1 MRKTG
6 KFLFLLLW
14 SFAFMAFLTPA
25 QAHTEIVSSTPSL
38 NQIVENMPAEV
49 TLTFN
54 EELISIEGQAV
65 NFLTLRGSDGTGFE
79 MINPAVSG
87 AILSSTVGSGEYPAG
102 KYILTYRAVSSDGH
116 PVIGEISFATEFPTT
131 IESSSL
137 TATTTAYLAEPAGS
151 STAGIV
157 AIVGGLIFV
166 LAIIL
171 GVRKR
176 RGTWPK

>member
-1 MRKTG
+1 VKKTRLLSSLALSILV
-6 KFLFLLLW
+6 FALFVP
-14 SFAFMAFLTPA
+14 PA
-25 QAHTEIVSSTPSL
+25 QAHTEIVSSTPSP

-65 NFLTLRGSDGTGFE
+65 NFLTLRGTDGTGFE

-116 PVIGEISFATEFPTT
+116 PVTGEISFATEFPTT

-137 TATTTAYLAEPAGS
+137 KPTTTAYLAEPAGS
-151 STAGIV
+151 STTTLV

-176 RGTWPK
+176 RGIWPK